1 MFYEFKILD
10 DGSIKCNMSQPAHNM
25 NEEGIKKYN
34 KISRYYTGLFLL
46 NYVNLVGFYSII
58 TILGKKTK
66 LT

>member
-1 MFYEFKILD
+1 
-10 DGSIKCNMSQPAHNM
+10 MSQPAHNM